1 MSERVPTEYEPQ
13 EQNLIAPQAHR
24 AGVIKVES
32 ATMASGDHGDMA
44 QAPSYPSPNAT
55 QVGQNAAS
63 YYTNQRQLTADEL
76 HLTAELSREVSSTNI
91 NENPAN
97 GIGQPQPMV
106 LGSPNPN
113 PSAVN
118 RGDSADQQTQH
129 QQHLV
134 QFTPNQQTGVD
145 PNHDLSYGDQSARR
159 KRTKVSRACDECR
172 RKKVRCDATSE
183 AGVDMCS
190 NCRRTNST
198 CEFSR
203 VPMKRGPSKG
213 YIKELADRINTLE
226 SQMQPGI
233 GSQPDVHYQALN
245 EEGSPTV
252 RGYQEFSPT
261 VDSNLLP
268 RKRTYSMTEAV
279 PTMMGLPVNQGPR
292 QPSVGGWPAQPQ
304 GKDVHPDAIAGLEV
318 YAPHNG
324 AARVAQPFWAHGQVA
339 TGLEPAE
346 EVTPIEIDEKVLDAY
361 YNHIHPIFPILPA
374 SRDRLRSRL
383 RQSSRHIQ
391 EVFLHSLLAV
401 TGAGSF
407 RATNQ
412 FQEIPSFEKAQDR
425 LYEWFRG
432 DPSSRPLAA
441 NFVLL
446 HSIILMILEAD
457 QRGRLNFRGQSGIP
471 KGTLVEGAVSLG
483 YYIAKPLGQLD
494 ISNQEDKDLD
504 SDGNLAR
511 RNWIVIGIL
520 ARWHMLSAAG
530 PDFFGNHEIATPEDN
545 SIVNLTT
552 MQLARYSTLFAE
564 LYETFSESFNNPTY
578 GLSRALKRVLTGQ
591 LTRIRDIERLDLANT
606 DPSIVNTLENFSPL
620 IYWSIH
626 LLLKRHLYVYVPAE
640 LIYPSQVIV
649 EIMKKQAENSTPIS
663 SPFHFHFLALA
674 VITLL
679 ELTDIPELVS
689 DVQEILEK
697 ALGVISL
704 REKHAATAGE
714 FEKIF
719 ATQNWENTIQLFIE
733 ARMNPLRQR
742 AENQQ
747 STGSHLPLGA
757 TEQRSLQHLADMAVG
772 AGGKPGLAGSP
783 PATSAGNI
791 PPENK
796 EGSLSTAPALEEQ
809 KADYPVFIDFTELTK
824 KGYLNVLAGIS
835 A

>member
-134 QFTPNQQTGVD
+134 QFTPSQQTGVD

-292 QPSVGGWPAQPQ
+292 QPSV
-304 GKDVHPDAIAGLEV
+304 
-318 YAPHNG
+318 
-324 AARVAQPFWAHGQVA
+324 A

-383 RQSSRHIQ
+383 RQSSRQIQ

-545 SIVNLTT
+545 NIVNLTT

-564 LYETFSESFNNPTY
+564 LYETFSESFNNPTC

-733 ARMNPLRQR
+733 ARMNQLRQR